1 MLLKVWT
8 TMSQHCKTH
17 SLMTVAMPFFYSIF
31 DDQDDPNIDE
41 EIMREYENFVQDLED
56 HLMMQEFGQT

>member
-1 MLLKVWT
+1 
-8 TMSQHCKTH
+8 
-17 SLMTVAMPFFYSIF
+17 MTVAMPFFYSIF